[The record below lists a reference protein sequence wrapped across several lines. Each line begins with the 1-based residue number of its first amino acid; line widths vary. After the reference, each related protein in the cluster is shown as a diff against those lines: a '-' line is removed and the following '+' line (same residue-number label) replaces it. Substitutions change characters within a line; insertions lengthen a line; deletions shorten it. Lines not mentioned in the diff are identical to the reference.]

1 MTVFHP
7 LPTPPRPASN
17 HHGARFTPRAAAPER
32 EFGTGYG
39 RSSGYASARRYT
51 TDWVPPRFR
60 CA

>member
-1 MTVFHP
+1 MTLYRP

-17 HHGARFTPRAAAPER
+17 HNVAPFMPRAAASER

-39 RSSGYASARRYT
+39 RSSGYATARRYT
-51 TDWVPPRFR
+51 TNWAPPRFR